1 MPTIALE
8 MERLRNPYSGLGQYC
23 LQLGHAFLPAVAT
36 ADKNAMTLGFA
47 CLVPAERKGEFGEGM
62 TYKSVK
68 RWHKFIGPSFGESL
82 WHCMHQDSEYM
93 PKSSKTPLAITIH
106 DLNFL
111 DRPDYSAAK
120 KSRRLATIQRKIN
133 RAKGLVYIS
142 EYVRQLVRQQL
153 AVPVGMIERV
163 IYNGGSLNPQPSTL
177 NLQPSTL
184 NPKRST
190 LTPKQPYLFSIGIHP
205 KKNYHVLMPILAAF
219 EQYKWIIA
227 GPDSRGYR
235 AKIEEAAAKYGVND
249 RIEFCGPVD
258 DKAKL
263 EYYTN
268 CTALLFPSLSE
279 GFGLPVVEAMSLG
292 KPVFLSDRSS
302 LPEIGGS
309 EAYYFTDF
317 EPKTI
322 KETFETG
329 IRAFNADPEK
339 STRMQTW
346 AAQFTWEKAAT
357 QYLEFYQELITPNH
371 QSPNHQSPLHQSPLH
386 QSPPHE
392 SR

>member
-23 LQLGHAFLPAVAT
+23 LQLGHAFLPAVAL
-36 ADKNAMTLGFA
+36 AKEGDQSLGFA

-68 RWHKFIGPSFGESL
+68 PWHKFIGPSFGESL

-120 KSRRLATIQRKIN
+120 KRRRLATIQQKIN

-142 EYVRQLVRQQL
+142 EYVRQLVHQQL
-153 AVPVGMIERV
+153 SVPGGMIERV
-163 IYNGGSLNPQPSTL
+163 IYNGGSLNPQPLNPSTPQPL
-177 NLQPSTL
+177 NLH
-184 NPKRST
+184 
-190 LTPKQPYLFSIGIHP
+190 PYLFSIGIHP

-235 AKIEEAAAKYGVND
+235 AKIEEEAAKYGVND

-263 EYYTN
+263 GYYTN

-317 EPKTI
+317 EPQTI

-329 IRAFNADPEK
+329 IRAFNSDPEK

-357 QYLEFYQELITPNH
+357 QYLEFYQQLITT
-371 QSPNHQSPLHQSPLH
+371 SHQSPLH